1 MRGTRVEIRPSAL
14 AHNARRARDLAE
26 GAEVFAMVKANGYG
40 HGLTVAAQ
48 AMAADVDG
56 FGVAVLEEARTL
68 REHGIDA
75 PILVA
80 EGFFDRDELLEAR
93 ALSLE
98 VVVHSP
104 WQVGLLLDN
113 PGPTR
118 LWLKLN
124 TGMNRLGLRPDI
136 AVETAEQLAAA
147 GMRAVGV
154 MSHFACADESDDGR
168 TETQMRRAG
177 EVADAL
183 GLPLSAANSAALIRY
198 PFSRAQR
205 VRPGIMLYGSSPF
218 DWQSAAQ
225 LDLAVSHRFSARLI
239 AINEVRPGDAVGYGA
254 TWTAARPGRI
264 GVVAAGYGDGYPRHA
279 PSGTP
284 AAVNG
289 QPTVLVG
296 RVSMDMLTID
306 LNGIEADIGDEVELW
321 GDEVDVDKVAR
332 ACGTIS
338 YELFCQITGRPER
351 TILGVGRQTS
361 DVRPKD

>member
-1 MRGTRVEIRPSAL
+1 MRGTRIEIRPGAL
-14 AHNARRARDLAE
+14 RHNALRAKALAE
-26 GAEVFAMVKANGYG
+26 GAQVFAMVKADGYG
-40 HGLTVAAQ
+40 HGLTVAAD
-48 AMAADVDG
+48 AMAGEVDG
-56 FGVAVLEEARTL
+56 FGVAVLEEARAL
-68 REHGIDA
+68 REHGVGA

-80 EGFFDRDELLEAR
+80 EGFLDRDEREQAR

-98 VVVHSP
+98 VVVHSS
-104 WQVGLLLDN
+104 WQVGLLLEH
-113 PGPTR
+113 PAPLR
-118 LWLKLN
+118 IWLKLN

-136 AVETAEQLAAA
+136 ALEAAEQLAAA
-147 GMRAVGV
+147 GMKPMGV
-154 MSHFACADESDDGR
+154 MSHFACADEADDDRSD
-168 TETQMRRAG
+168 TQLRLAG
-177 EVADAL
+177 EVAATL

-198 PFSRAQR
+198 PHARAQR
-205 VRPGIMLYGSSPF
+205 VRPGIMLYGASPF

-239 AINEVRPGDAVGYGA
+239 AINEVRPGDTVGYGA

-306 LNGIEADIGDEVELW
+306 LNGIQADIGDEVELW

-351 TILGVGRQTS
+351 TIA
-361 DVRPKD
+361 

>member
-1 MRGTRVEIRPSAL
+1 MRGTRIEIRPGAL
-14 AHNARRARDLAE
+14 RNNARRARILAD
-26 GAEVFAMVKANGYG
+26 GAEVFAMIKADGYG
-40 HGLTVAAQ
+40 HGLTL
-48 AMAADVDG
+48 AADALAGEVDG
-56 FGVAVLEEARTL
+56 FGVAVLEEARAL
-68 REHGIDA
+68 REHGISA

-80 EGFFDRDELLEAR
+80 EGFFDREELEQAR

-98 VVVHSP
+98 MVVHSP
-104 WQVGLLLDN
+104 WQVALLQDN
-113 PGPTR
+113 PGPLR

-136 AVETAEQLAAA
+136 ALEAAEQLAAA
-147 GMRAVGV
+147 SMNPVGV
-154 MSHFACADESDDGR
+154 MSHFACADEADEGR
-168 TETQMRRAG
+168 TDPQMALAG
-177 EVADAL
+177 EVADRL

-198 PFSRAQR
+198 PHTRAQR

-239 AINEVRPGDAVGYGA
+239 AINEIQPGDTVGYGA
-254 TWTAARPGRI
+254 TWTATRPGRI

-289 QPTVLVG
+289 QLTMLVG

-306 LNGIEADIGDEVELW
+306 LHGIEADIGDEVELW
-321 GDEVDVDKVAR
+321 GDHVDVDKVAR

-351 TILGVGRQTS
+351 VIV
-361 DVRPKD
+361 

>member
-1 MRGTRVEIRPSAL
+1 MRGTRIEIRPGAL
-14 AHNARRARDLAE
+14 RHNARRAKALAE
-26 GAEVFAMVKANGYG
+26 GAQVFAMVKADGYG
-40 HGLTVAAQ
+40 HGLTLAAD
-48 AMAADVDG
+48 AMAGEVDG
-56 FGVAVLEEARTL
+56 FGVAVLEEARAL
-68 REHGIDA
+68 RDHGVSA

-80 EGFFDRDELLEAR
+80 EGFFDRDELAQAR

-104 WQVGLLLDN
+104 WQVGLLLEH
-113 PGPTR
+113 PGPLR
-118 LWLKLN
+118 IWLKLN

-136 AVETAEQLAAA
+136 AQEAAGQLAAA
-147 GMRAVGV
+147 GMKPVGV
-154 MSHFACADESDDGR
+154 MTHFACADEADDGR
-168 TETQMRRAG
+168 SDTQMRLAG
-177 EVADAL
+177 EVADTL

-198 PFSRAQR
+198 PHTRAQR

-225 LDLAVSHRFSARLI
+225 LDLAVSHRFSASLI
-239 AINEVRPGDAVGYGA
+239 AINEVQPGDTVGYGA
-254 TWTAARPGRI
+254 TWTAAQPGRI
-264 GVVAAGYGDGYPRHA
+264 GVVAVGYGDGYPRHA
-279 PSGTP
+279 PCGTP

-306 LNGIEADIGDEVELW
+306 LSGIQADIGDEVELW
-321 GDEVDVDKVAR
+321 GDAVDVDKVAR

-351 TILGVGRQTS
+351 LV
-361 DVRPKD
+361 V